1 MGSARRRLLSI
12 VIVIAAAVAGA
23 IVASLLVDEEERVRE
38 AAGDLVA
45 PDAVVDEKIE
55 GRPGEYLGPLFDY
68 RGPFRVSISGTEA
81 DDPFETRVQRNES
94 RALDEGW
101 SERTRKEFSNGT
113 EINYIRNGLD
123 LRLSIRKSSPV
134 WTVRVEADPGAG
146 RRAMLIGALVGVVV
160 AGGVLVAA
168 SRSQRGSEPQ
178 EPSVR
183 SRA

>member
-1 MGSARRRLLSI
+1 MSDTIRKLGLDKPGTYEI
-12 VIVIAAAVAGA
+12 KV
-23 IVASLLVDEEERVRE
+23 
-38 AAGDLVA
+38 
-45 PDAVVDEKIE
+45 P
-55 GRPGEYLGPLFDY
+55 GR
-68 RGPFRVSISGTEA
+68 
-81 DDPFETRVQRNES
+81 
-94 RALDEGW
+94 LDEGW

-146 RRAMLIGALVGVVV
+146 RRGMLIGALVGVVV

>member
-1 MGSARRRLLSI
+1 MGSAGRRLLSI
-12 VIVIAAAVAGA
+12 AIVIAAAVAGA
-23 IVASLLVDEEERVRE
+23 IGASLLVDEEERVRV
-38 AAGDLVA
+38 AAAALVA

-81 DDPFETRVQRNES
+81 DDPFETRVQRNEL

-101 SERTRKEFSNGT
+101 SEWTRKEFSNGT
-113 EINYIRNGLD
+113 EITYIRNGLD

-146 RRAMLIGALVGVVV
+146 RRAMLIGALVGAVV
-160 AGGVLVAA
+160 AGAA
-168 SRSQRGSEPQ
+168 LFAVSRSQQGSEPQ